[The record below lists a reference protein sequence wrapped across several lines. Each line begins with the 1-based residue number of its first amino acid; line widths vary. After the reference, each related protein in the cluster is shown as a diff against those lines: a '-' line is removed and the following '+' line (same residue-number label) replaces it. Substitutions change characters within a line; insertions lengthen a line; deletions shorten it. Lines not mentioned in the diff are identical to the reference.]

1 MYLPMDAHGIY
12 GIYGAVLYD
21 CFTPQRAGHH
31 QGGLAALA
39 GQIHLGKFDDEKW
52 TAGGVTSG
60 DSRNKNG
67 T

>member
-52 TAGGVTSG
+52 TAGG
-60 DSRNKNG
+60 
-67 T
+67 